1 MVHSTSTRPTGDAQD
16 QQPGAL
22 QESEARAGPLTV
34 RRWLAAHGLKLL
46 GAPAMG
52 LVLAYGFSFLIPPT
66 YTAASTL
73 LPPQQQQSAAASAL
87 ASLGTLA
94 GLAGGQG
101 GLRSP
106 ADQYVALMQSATVS
120 DRMIDRF
127 GLLQAYDAKYRIDA
141 RKQLFRNARFSVG
154 RKDGLITIEVD
165 DTDAKRAAD
174 MANRYI
180 EELRQITGTL
190 AVSEA
195 QQRRAFFEQQLQ
207 ASRDKLTT
215 AQVALQSSGFNQG
228 ALRAEPK
235 AAAEGYARLKAE
247 LTASEIRLQV
257 LRGSLSDTTPEVRQQ
272 QSVVQ
277 SLRAQLART
286 EQATP
291 VGEGPD
297 YVAKYREFKYQETLF
312 DLFSRQYEIARVD
325 ESREGALIQVVDVA
339 MPPEKAS
346 QPRRVRI
353 ALLGAAGALMLA
365 LIWIGLISPP
375 TKR

>member
-1 MVHSTSTRPTGDAQD
+1 
-16 QQPGAL
+16 
-22 QESEARAGPLTV
+22 
-34 RRWLAAHGLKLL
+34 
-46 GAPAMG
+46 MG